1 MNQTKLKKAGRLIR
15 LCISTNKYLFILPVL
30 FTAIGSILGSL
41 NPFIIGL
48 AITELSV
55 NVKDIMAGAE
65 GAEVNYPYILLI
77 AAALMVSA
85 VLRQGLTYL
94 AGFLLAGGVQ
104 NSFKDL
110 RTRISQKMNRLSV
123 AYFDGH
129 QQGTVLNTVTN
140 DVDAVS
146 NAVQQSLLA
155 MVYSITSIVGTF
167 VMMLYISLPL
177 GLLSMLMIPAAFLIS
192 RFIMKRSQNEFLNMQ
207 NTLSEVNGYIQ
218 ERYTG
223 FTVVKLYNAE
233 TDAIE
238 QFQEIN
244 NRMNKAGFKA
254 NFTSSLLAPI
264 MEFLIN
270 LTYVI
275 MVLFTGYAV
284 LFSGMA
290 LGNMQAFVQ
299 YIWIIYEPM
308 GQITQLSPAVQSAVA
323 SMERI
328 VDFLEEPEESGEDS
342 KPDTLE
348 VEKYNGQVEFYHTR
362 FSYNKKNP
370 LIKDF
375 SLKAEPGQ
383 KIAIVGATGAGKT
396 TIINLLMRFY
406 DTDDGDIRID
416 GESIYDMR
424 RNAERSL
431 FGMVLQDAWLY
442 HGTIAENIR
451 FGRLDATDEEVVQ
464 AAKDANVHHFIQ
476 TMPGGYDMMI
486 NEEGS
491 NVSLGQKQ
499 LLTIARALIANPRIL
514 ILDEATSSV
523 DTRLEM
529 LIQAAM
535 KRAMKGR
542 TSFVIAHRLS
552 TIKDADQIL
561 VMNEG
566 DIVEQG
572 THHQLLE
579 LEGIYEKLY
588 NSQFAESG
596 STK

>member
-1 MNQTKLKKAGRLIR
+1 MKSTKFQKAMRLIR
-15 LCISTNKYLFILPVL
+15 LTMSKHKLLFILPVL

-55 NVKDIMAGAE
+55 NVKSIAAGTAGA
-65 GAEVNYPYILLI
+65 AMNYRYILYVVI
-77 AAALMVSA
+77 ALSVSA
-85 VLRQGLTYL
+85 AVRQGITYL
-94 AGFLLAGGVQ
+94 ASFLLAGGVQ

-110 RTRISQKMNRLSV
+110 RTRISEKMNRLPV
-123 AYFDGH
+123 AYFDSH

-140 DVDAVS
+140 DVDAVA
-146 NAVQQSLLA
+146 NAVQQSLLPMA
-155 MVYSITSIVGTF
+155 YSVTGIIATF
-167 VMMLYISLPL
+167 AMMLYISVPL
-177 GLLSMLMIPAAFLIS
+177 GLLSMLLIPAAFLLS
-192 RFIMKRSQNEFLNMQ
+192 RFIMKRSQNQFMAMQ
-207 NTLSEVNGYIQ
+207 NTLAELNGFIQ

-223 FTVVKLYNAE
+223 FSVVKLYNAE
-233 TDAIE
+233 NDTVGK
-238 QFQEIN
+238 FQQIN
-244 NRMNKAGFKA
+244 SRMNKAGFRA
-254 NFTSSLLAPI
+254 NFTSSLLSPI
-264 MEFLIN
+264 MELMIN
-270 LTYVI
+270 LTYVA
-275 MVLFTGYAV
+275 MVVLTGTAV
-284 LFSGMA
+284 LALRMT

-299 YIWIIYEPM
+299 YIWLIYEPM
-308 GQITQLSPAVQSAVA
+308 GQITQLSPAIQSAAA

-328 VDFLEEPEESGEDS
+328 VSFLEEEEQSAEDE
-342 KPDTLE
+342 KPAALALQNYT
-348 VEKYNGQVEFYHTR
+348 GQVQ
-362 FSYNKKNP
+362 FSNVQFAYTKKKP
-370 LIKDF
+370 LIRDF
-375 SLKAEPGQ
+375 SLTTEPGQ

-406 DTDDGDIRID
+406 DADSGDICID

-424 RNAERSL
+424 RSAGRSL

-442 HGTIAENIR
+442 HATIAENIR
-451 FGRLDATDEEVVQ
+451 LGRRDATDAEVIQ

-499 LLTIARALIANPRIL
+499 LLTIARALLANPRVL

-529 LIQAAM
+529 LIQVAM
-535 KRAMKGR
+535 KHAMKGR

-561 VMNEG
+561 VMSDG

-572 THHQLLE
+572 SHQQLLA
-579 LEGIYEKLY
+579 LGGTYEKLY
-588 NSQFAESG
+588 NSQFAQG
-596 STK
+596 

>member
-1 MNQTKLKKAGRLIR
+1 MNKTQLKKIGRLIQV
-15 LCISTNKYLFILPVL
+15 CMSANKYLFILPVV
-30 FTAIGSILGSL
+30 FTVLGSILGAL
-41 NPFIIGL
+41 NPFLIGL
-48 AITELSV
+48 AITELSR
-55 NVKDIMAGAE
+55 NIKDMANGVSGA
-65 GAEVNYPYILLI
+65 AVNYSYILLI
-77 AAALMVSA
+77 AVGLTISALV
-85 VLRQGLTYL
+85 RQTLTYL
-94 AGFLLAGGVQ
+94 ASYLLAGGVQ

-110 RTRISQKMNRLSV
+110 RTRISQKMNRLPVS
-123 AYFDGH
+123 YFDSH

-140 DVDAVS
+140 DVDTVS
-146 NAVQQSLLA
+146 NAVQQSLLN
-155 MVYSITSIVGTF
+155 MVYSITSIISTF
-167 VMMLYISLPL
+167 AMMLYISLPL
-177 GLLSMLMIPAAFLIS
+177 GLLSMVMIPTALLIS
-192 RFIMKRSQNEFLNMQ
+192 RYMMKRSQSEFLNMQ
-207 NTLSEVNGYIQ
+207 NTLAELNGYIQ

-223 FTVVKLYNAE
+223 FSVVKLYNSE
-233 TDAIE
+233 EDTVR

-244 NRMNKAGFKA
+244 GRMNKAGFRA
-254 NFTSSLLAPI
+254 NFTSSLIAPI
-264 MEFLIN
+264 MELLIN

-275 MVLFTGYAV
+275 MVLLTGYAV
-284 LFSGMA
+284 LLSGMA
-290 LGNMQAFVQ
+290 LGSMQAFVQ
-299 YIWIIYEPM
+299 YIWIVYEPM
-308 GQITQLSPAVQSAVA
+308 GQLTQLAPAVQSATA

-328 VDFLEEPEESGEDS
+328 VTFLEEPEENQEKRRIETLDTDQYSG
-342 KPDTLE
+342 L
-348 VEKYNGQVEFYHTR
+348 VEFSNAR
-362 FSYNKKNP
+362 FSYRKNKP

-375 SLKAEPGQ
+375 SLTTKPGE

-406 DTDDGDIRID
+406 DVDGGDIRID
-416 GESIYDMR
+416 GDSIYDMS

-442 HGTIAENIR
+442 HATIAENIR
-451 FGRLDATDEEVVQ
+451 FGKLDATDEEVIQ

-476 TMPGGYDMMI
+476 TMPGGYQMMI

-499 LLTIARALIANPRIL
+499 LLTIARALLANPRIL

-535 KRAMKGR
+535 RRAMKGR

-561 VMNEG
+561 VMNNG

-572 THHQLLE
+572 THQELLE
-579 LEGIYEKLY
+579 LKGTYEKLY
-588 NSQFAESG
+588 NSQFAEG
-596 STK
+596 